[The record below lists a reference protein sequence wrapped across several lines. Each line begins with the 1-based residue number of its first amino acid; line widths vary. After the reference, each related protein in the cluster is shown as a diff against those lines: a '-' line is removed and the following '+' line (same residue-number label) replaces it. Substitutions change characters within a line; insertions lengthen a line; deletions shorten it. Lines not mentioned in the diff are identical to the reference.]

1 MKLEA
6 KNLNFAYSKNK
17 VILNDFSLSIDSHER
32 LGITAPSGG
41 GKTTLCRILAGY
53 LKPQSG
59 QILLD
64 GEPLANHNGYC
75 PIQMIW
81 QHPENSVNPRLRI
94 KQTLQEGDHIDDRII
109 EGLGIEPAWFNR
121 FPGELS
127 GGEIQRFCIARA
139 LGQKTRFLIA
149 DEITTML
156 DLITQTQIW
165 SFLLAE
171 VEFRGIGLIAV
182 THSDPLMELVSTR
195 AVAVLRKPTT

>member
-1 MKLEA
+1 MLIEA
-6 KNLNFAYSKNK
+6 KNLHFAYPGNK
-17 VILNDFSLSIDSHER
+17 VILDDFSLSAESGER
-32 LGITAPSGG
+32 LGILAPSGG

-53 LKPQSG
+53 LRPRSG
-59 QILLD
+59 QVLLD
-64 GEPLANHNGYC
+64 GIPLSRLKGYC

-94 KQTLQEGDHIDDRII
+94 KQALLESDHVESRII

-139 LGQKTRFLIA
+139 LGRRTRFLIA

-156 DLITQTQIW
+156 DLITQSQIW
-165 SFLLAE
+165 SFLLKE
-171 VEFRGIGLIAV
+171 VQSRGIGLIAV

-195 AVAVLRKPTT
+195 TVIVDRPVTN

>member
-1 MKLEA
+1 MKIEA
-6 KNLNFAYSKNK
+6 NNLLFAYSKSK
-17 VILNDFSLSIDSHER
+17 VILNDFSLSAESHER
-32 LGITAPSGG
+32 LGIAAPSGG
-41 GKTTLCRILAGY
+41 GKTTLCKILAGY
-53 LKPQSG
+53 LSPQSG
-59 QILLD
+59 QVLID
-64 GEPLANHNGYC
+64 GRPLASYQGYC

-81 QHPENSVNPRLRI
+81 QHPENSVNPRLKI
-94 KQTLQEGDHIDDRII
+94 KRAILEGDHVEDRVL
-109 EGLGIEPAWFNR
+109 EGLGIEKAWYDR

-139 LGQKTRFLIA
+139 LGEKTRFLIA

-171 VEFRGIGLIAV
+171 VKRRGIGLIAV

-195 AVAVLRKPTT
+195 TITVPG